1 VEDAKGGEASAT
13 ANTSDAQGK
22 EQVQKMKRLPLLLAT
37 VGLALLLSAGVAFAD
52 TFDCIANR
60 GCIGTDG
67 PDTLNGSAG
76 DDFMNGG
83 QDSDRLFGNGGHDSM
98 DGDAFAAP
106 NNDTSTD
113 GNDIL
118 RGGPGFD
125 GLFGYGGADVLAGGE
140 RGDFIF
146 AEESS
151 ENEGEDSVYG
161 FEGNDFILARD
172 GVRDIISC
180 GAGARD
186 VVFFDKGGVDVVDFR
201 CEFRNRFPGEFSSA
215 ASFTSGRVDAE
226 KVRALR
232 AR

>member
-1 VEDAKGGEASAT
+1 MP
-13 ANTSDAQGK
+13 
-22 EQVQKMKRLPLLLAT
+22 QVPRRRELE
-37 VGLALLLSAGVAFAD
+37 
-52 TFDCIANR
+52 
-60 GCIGTDG
+60 
-67 PDTLNGSAG
+67 
-76 DDFMNGG
+76 FMNGG

-125 GLFGYGGADVLAGGE
+125 GLFGYGGADVLAGGD

-151 ENEGEDSVYG
+151 ENEGEDTVSG
-161 FEGNDFILARD
+161 NIGNDFILARD
-172 GVRDIISC
+172 GVKDTINCGPGNMDI
-180 GAGARD
+180 
-186 VVFFDKGGVDVVDFR
+186 VFFDKGGVDVVANN
-201 CEFRNRFPGEFSSA
+201 CEHRNQFPGEEVRSAASSA
-215 ASFTSGRVDAE
+215 AGKVSAE
-226 KVRALR
+226 KVNALR